1 MLEAA
6 LETSLEVLNEVIL
19 MGFRL
24 NVRALASSQPFIRI
38 TNLELLSDFRQQLEV
53 SPLSGLSSGNLAI
66 MH

>member
-6 LETSLEVLNEVIL
+6 LETSLVALNEVIL

-38 TNLELLSDFRQQLEV
+38 TNLKLLSDLRQQLEV